1 MPILNIAIGKSKY
14 AINCDDGEEDKII
27 ALAEKLNKRVNKMSL
42 VARAAD
48 EKTILM
54 LCALTIEEELESANN
69 SDGIFAKKD
78 FENNFDNNEAKI
90 LNQNLDENK
99 YQISQEELEH
109 SVAMQI
115 ETTANYIQKLT
126 KKIENL

>member
-54 LCALTIEEELESANN
+54 LCALTIEEELESTNN